1 MAACGNS
8 YILSRV
14 ESSRVASR
22 RVQSLDAAIFVIVS
36 RTPVMGVTAAIFR
49 SEMKVER
56 LRLLVKGHQVVLIV
70 NTETENTATLW

>member
-1 MAACGNS
+1 
-8 YILSRV
+8 
-14 ESSRVASR
+14 
-22 RVQSLDAAIFVIVS
+22 
-36 RTPVMGVTAAIFR
+36 MGVTAAIFR